1 MRLKEFERFAL
12 AYAPG
17 KAMIDSNG
25 ATIKNLSKAAEG
37 PAAAF
42 DRFFIVLKPL
52 ASEAQLWQAADQT
65 VNAFLEKANF
75 VNQPGLE
82 FLLRVSGR
90 KQLPQALDLLEV
102 REGLNDCLL
111 VACAETPARARN
123 AFLQASK
130 LVSFLEEPGLL
141 ARSAKKNKAFLMKTY
156 GLPPEALKVCPLE
169 ELVLETIAMVA
180 LES

>member
-37 PAAAF
+37 PAAFVQLIA
-42 DRFFIVLKPL
+42 LKPL

-180 LES
+180 LEG

>member
-17 KAMIDSNG
+17 KAMIDSKG

-37 PAAAF
+37 RAAF
-42 DRFFIVLKPL
+42 VQLIALKPV

-102 REGLNDCLL
+102 KEGLNDCLL
-111 VACAETPARARN
+111 VACAESPARARN
-123 AFLQASK
+123 TFLQASK
-130 LVSFLEEPGLL
+130 LLSFMEEPGLL
-141 ARSAKKNKAFLMKTY
+141 AGSAKKNKAFLMKTY
-156 GLPPEALKVCPLE
+156 GLTPEALKVCPLE
-169 ELVLETIAMVA
+169 ELVLETIALVA

>member
-25 ATIKNLSKAAEG
+25 ATIKNLSKAVEG
-37 PAAAF
+37 PAAFVQLIA
-42 DRFFIVLKPL
+42 LKPL

-141 ARSAKKNKAFLMKTY
+141 ARSVKKNKAFLMKTY

-180 LES
+180 LEG